1 VAFLLNSLLLPDGS
15 DPDQVLTTTTH
26 DLIRDA
32 MSKYSVTSTLVA
44 GLVDSPESGEAD
56 EDFEEKSAAAL
67 LSYQDAGG
75 RLGSNDIAKLS
86 AKLATLQDTAYWG
99 LVQEQRDRLRSYVSS

>member
-1 VAFLLNSLLLPDGS
+1 MNSLLLPDGS
-15 DPDQVLTTTTH
+15 GPNQVLTTTTY

-32 MSKYSVTSTLVA
+32 MSKYSITSTLVA

-67 LSYQDAGG
+67 LSYLDAGG
-75 RLGSNDIAKLS
+75 RLKSNDGAKLS
-86 AKLATLQDTAYWG
+86 AKLVTLQDTAYWG
-99 LVQEQRDRLRSYVSS
+99 LAQEERDRLRSYVSS